1 MFEDEEL
8 KQLCI
13 SYIEIGKLVQR
24 YGYGQYNGILNIIM
38 GQVKCIDSKEDK
50 DEKKQYLIESYRR
63 LFVSGR
69 GLSDFIIYDENKEV
83 RKYLNE
89 SLYREIKKI
98 CEIMKDYI

>member
-1 MFEDEEL
+1 M
-8 KQLCI
+8 
-13 SYIEIGKLVQR
+13 
-24 YGYGQYNGILNIIM
+24 
-38 GQVKCIDSKEDK
+38 
-50 DEKKQYLIESYRR
+50 
-63 LFVSGR
+63 SGR